1 MVTFPHRILES
12 YHKWVTDYNLN
23 EKYFVTQQTGIIQY
37 RGDTMDAK
45 ARLQSLMDERGRTI
59 YRLENESDVAWTTIR
74 NMFARNTEPSIAT
87 LEALCKGMG
96 ITLVQFFDEDNS
108 MGLLPEHAQLLQ
120 QWGRL
125 RENDKRLIQEL
136 IDSLNEKTESER
148 KNLSFHLT
156 QSLSL

>member
-1 MVTFPHRILES
+1 
-12 YHKWVTDYNLN
+12 
-23 EKYFVTQQTGIIQY
+23 
-37 RGDTMDAK
+37 MDAK